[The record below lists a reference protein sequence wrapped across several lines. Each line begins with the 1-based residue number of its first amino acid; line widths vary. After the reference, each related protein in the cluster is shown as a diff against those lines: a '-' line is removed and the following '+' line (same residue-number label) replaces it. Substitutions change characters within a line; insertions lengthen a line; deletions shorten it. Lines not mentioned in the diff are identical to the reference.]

1 MIHTLLVAT
10 VPLLLA
16 GLGALVSDYSGYL
29 AVFLEGA
36 LALGSFLVWVFSVWS
51 NSLVI
56 GFLVTMV
63 VTGFVG
69 WLLSRFIRWTG
80 ANPFVAALALNLG
93 VIGLIETVS
102 VLLYNTKG
110 VLRDPGFPTVSTT
123 SFIWIALLVLVLLYA
138 VIYHTPLGL
147 RLRASGRSP
156 EVLLQRG
163 IDPIRYRDGAWAVA
177 AMLAAL
183 AGGIITVKVGA
194 YAPGGTTGEGW
205 IALVMVYLGFRRV
218 WGVALASII
227 FTFIERLGIE
237 AQGVFS
243 VPSTMLL
250 GLPSLLALC
259 LYIVSQLLR
268 KE

>member
-1 MIHTLLVAT
+1 MMHTLLIAS

-16 GLGALVSDYSGYL
+16 GLGALVSDLSGYL

-36 LALGSFLVWVFSVWS
+36 MALGAFLVWVFSVWS
-51 NSLVI
+51 GSLLT
-56 GFLVTMV
+56 GFLASL
-63 VTGFVG
+63 GIAGLVG

-80 ANPFVAALALNLG
+80 ANPFVTALAVNLAALG
-93 VIGLIETVS
+93 ITETVS
-102 VLLYNTKG
+102 VILYNTKG
-110 VLRDPGFPTVSTT
+110 VLRDPRFPGVNGNL
-123 SFIWIALLVLVLLYA
+123 FVWLAFLLVLLAYG

-147 RLRASGRSP
+147 RLRASGRSA

-163 IDPIRYRDGAWAVA
+163 IDPVRYRDGAWAVA

-183 AGGIITVKVGA
+183 AGGIVTVKVGA
-194 YAPGGTTGEGW
+194 YAPGGTTGQGW

-218 WGVALASII
+218 WGVALAAIV

-237 AQGVFS
+237 AQAFIS
-243 VPSTMLL
+243 IPSTILL
-250 GLPSLLALC
+250 GLPSLLALL
-259 LYIVSQLLR
+259 LYILSQLLR

>member
-1 MIHTLLVAT
+1 

-36 LALGSFLVWVFSVWS
+36 LALGSFLVWVLTVWS
-51 NSLVI
+51 NSLLI
-56 GFLVTMV
+56 GFLVTMI
-63 VTGFVG
+63 TAGFIG

-80 ANPFVAALALNLG
+80 ANPFVSALALNLG
-93 VIGLIETVS
+93 VVGSIETIS
-102 VLLYNTKG
+102 VLLYHTKG
-110 VLRDPGFPTVSTT
+110 VLRDTRFPDVSMYF
-123 SFIWIALLVLVLLYA
+123 FIWISLLVIVLAYA
-138 VIYHTPLGL
+138 VIYHTPVGL
-147 RLRASGRSP
+147 RLRASGRRP

-163 IDPIRYRDGAWAVA
+163 IDPVLYRDGAWAVA

-183 AGGIITVKVGA
+183 AGGIMTVKVGA

-237 AQGVFS
+237 AQGIFS
-243 VPSTMLL
+243 IPSTILL
-250 GLPSLLALC
+250 GLPSLLALL
-259 LYIVSQLLR
+259 LYILSQLLR